1 MDAVTV
7 SPATVALTEE
17 QPTMR
22 AERRGRKTSSQR
34 VAIGGLAH
42 ETNLFSNVP
51 TDFEQFRQRVL
62 IGGRDLLSG
71 FAGTRTVIGGFLDG
85 ITATGA
91 TAIPLLYASATPGGI
106 VTRAAY
112 AELRQVL
119 LDRLRAAG
127 AVDAVLLGLHGAM
140 VAEDVADVEADLLQA
155 VRAII
160 GRGVPVIATL
170 DSHANI
176 SPAMVHA
183 ADALVTYT
191 TYPHIDTYER
201 GYEATTI
208 LQRLLDGQT
217 TIATALACPPM
228 LVPLPPQC
236 TTAETP
242 MRQVLRFAERERR
255 RPGVLNISVA
265 GGFPY
270 SDVRD
275 AGLRVLVSTADDE
288 PLARDIAQRIADEAW
303 RRRAE
308 FASDLTAIDE
318 AVRQVEAA
326 TTYPIVLADSG
337 DNPGAGAPCDGTML
351 LAALREARVRDV
363 VIGVIRD
370 PETVAHAVAVGTG
383 SEIAVRLGGKTD
395 DLHGTPVIAIARVR
409 RITDGVFTNTGPMGT
424 GGRTRMGTT
433 AVLDLDGIAVI
444 VTEERVQA
452 LDLSLFRSV
461 GIEPTTMRAVV
472 VKSSVHFRAAFA
484 PIATKIVDVDTPGI
498 SSPHLERFAF
508 QRVRRPIWPL
518 DVDTT
523 YRRGE

>member
-1 MDAVTV
+1 
-7 SPATVALTEE
+7 
-17 QPTMR
+17 MR
-22 AERRGRKTSSQR
+22 VERRGGKSSSRR

-51 TDFEQFRQRVL
+51 TDFEQFGQRVL
-62 IGGRDLLSG
+62 IGGRDLLTG

-112 AELRQVL
+112 AALRQTL

-140 VAEDVADVEADLLQA
+140 VAEDVADVEADLLHA
-155 VRAII
+155 VRAIV
-160 GRGVPVIATL
+160 GRDVPLIATL

-183 ADALVTYT
+183 ADALVAYT
-191 TYPHIDTYER
+191 TYPHVDTYER

-217 TIATALACPPM
+217 TVTTALACPPM

-236 TTAETP
+236 TTDETP
-242 MRQVLRFAERERR
+242 MRHIMRVAERERR

-288 PLARDIAQRIADEAW
+288 PLARDIARRIAGEAW
-303 RRRAE
+303 RRRAA
-308 FASDLTAIDE
+308 FAPVLTPIDD

-326 TTYPIVLADSG
+326 TAYPIILADSG
-337 DNPGAGAPCDGTML
+337 DNPGAGAPCDGTIL
-351 LAALREARVRDV
+351 LAALREARLRDV
-363 VIGVIRD
+363 AIGVIRD
-370 PETVAHAVAVGTG
+370 PETVAQAIAAGTG
-383 SEIAVRLGGKTD
+383 AEIAVRLGGKTD
-395 DLHGTPVIAIARVR
+395 SLHGIPVIAIARVG
-409 RITDGVFTNTGPMGT
+409 RITDGVFTNTGPMGM

-444 VTEERVQA
+444 VTEQRVQA

-461 GIEPTTMRAVV
+461 GIEPTMVRALV

-484 PIATKIVDVDTPGI
+484 PIATQIIDVDTPGV

-523 YRRGE
+523 YLPGE

>member
-22 AERRGRKTSSQR
+22 VERRGRKTSSQR

-112 AELRQVL
+112 AELRQAL

-242 MRQVLRFAERERR
+242 MHQVLRFAERERR

-270 SDVRD
+270 SDIRD

-308 FASDLTAIDE
+308 FASDLIAIDE
-318 AVRQVEAA
+318 AVRQVEVA

-383 SEIAVRLGGKTD
+383 AEIAVRLGGKTD
-395 DLHGTPVIAIARVR
+395 DLHGAPVIAIARVR

-461 GIEPTTMRAVV
+461 GIEPTTMRAIV